1 MCFMNLDKG
10 EEDAELVTQ
19 AKLSSMAG
27 KMKIKTKL
35 GKSQKKSGMEFLVQI
50 CISNAN
56 CVR

>member
-1 MCFMNLDKG
+1 MNLDKG